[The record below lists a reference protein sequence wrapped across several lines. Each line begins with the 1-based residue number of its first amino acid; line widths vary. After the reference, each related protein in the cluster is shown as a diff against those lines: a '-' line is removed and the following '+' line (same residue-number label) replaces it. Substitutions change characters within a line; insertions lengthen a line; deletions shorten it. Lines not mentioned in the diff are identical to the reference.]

1 MYPNGLLMG
10 FEFQNSHKKLKLFTL
25 KYKLYLPFSPFFNKN
40 KTSLFKIFQFKM
52 CRNVFETEMSD

>member
-25 KYKLYLPFSPFFNKN
+25 KYKLYLPFSPFLIRINEAVICGLTPEKACNIKEFAA
-40 KTSLFKIFQFKM
+40 
-52 CRNVFETEMSD
+52 